1 MVRGWNL
8 EGVYTVQYRNVPM
21 YSLHTIQD
29 LIVFRTHTR
38 SSQTSHEPGS
48 RSDYGITRSH
58 TRVRRHT
65 NETEVRSVCVHVRE
79 DRRAKCSQPGS
90 PQISSP
96 DLPAPTTEAAGEPP
110 RDSRRV
116 TRRVRDASRRT
127 QKSSCAIP
135 QAEY

>member
-48 RSDYGITRSH
+48 RSDYLCAPSH
-58 TRVRRHT
+58 QIARALRLYALTTLRVHAVPVLHT
-65 NETEVRSVCVHVRE
+65 EGGRPSTKLAIEVVV
-79 DRRAKCSQPGS
+79 
-90 PQISSP
+90 
-96 DLPAPTTEAAGEPP
+96 
-110 RDSRRV
+110 
-116 TRRVRDASRRT
+116 
-127 QKSSCAIP
+127 
-135 QAEY
+135 